1 MGEKS
6 IYHSPWCHNQNPIV
20 TLYIILLSLLSY
32 YSNFLWKHI
41 NFVFSEKLWEKNNP
55 TWVGDEYFDLG
66 FGKPR
71 PWQKYSPLGWD
82 ILNQHDYSWWIL
94 LILHVRGKIMPPF
107 WSTIWHIFWRI
118 WFSILSPVLH
128 EPSSTNS
135 KAQTHAPFTHTDCV
149 SLLHP
154 EQFTKSCQ
162 KNMFRHQKMETNFM
176 KTSDLNTKVKKM
188 VVNNLSK
195 ICLLALVSLP
205 VNFALKDDYGL

>member
-1 MGEKS
+1 MGENRSHTPLDVIIK
-6 IYHSPWCHNQNPIV
+6 
-20 TLYIILLSLLSY
+20 ILLWRYIFSY
-32 YSNFLWKHI
+32 FDSNFLWKHI

-82 ILNQHDYSWWIL
+82 IPNQHGYSWWIL
-94 LILHVRGKIMPPF
+94 LILHVRGKSMPPF

-118 WFSILSPVLH
+118 WFSIISPVLH
-128 EPSSTNS
+128 EPSSTNT

-154 EQFTKSCQ
+154 EQFTKCIS
-162 KNMFRHQKMETNFM
+162 
-176 KTSDLNTKVKKM
+176 KKAYHAR
-188 VVNNLSK
+188 K
-195 ICLLALVSLP
+195 ICLDTKKWRPSL
-205 VNFALKDDYGL
+205 